1 MADYKSKDVSLQIV
15 GTSISNLESNPDIS
29 AKLLEFGIT
38 PETMVT
44 GKSLLAI
51 ATEKSQKQ
59 KREMGVQHSATT
71 NCNKLFDLADVRFK
85 VIHKIT
91 KIAIKEKGLIEQLG
105 ITTLESGSFDK
116 WAQRRIDFY
125 SNALLI
131 PIIQD
136 RLAKYN
142 ITPADLTAGKK
153 LVEDAIVANRI
164 QIKETGVARIATAER
179 NDAFTN
185 LQNWYS
191 ELRQLAKLALNK
203 EECKIIGI

>member
-1 MADYKSKDVSLQIV
+1 MKDYKSKDASLQIV
-15 GTSISNLESNPDIS
+15 GNTIGNLELNPELA
-29 AKLLEFGIT
+29 AKLEEFGFT
-38 PETMVT
+38 TAMLTT

-51 ATEKSQKQ
+51 ATDKSQKQ
-59 KREMGVQHSATT
+59 KREVGAQHSATA
-71 NCNKLFDLADVRFK
+71 NCNELFDLADVRFK
-85 VIHKIT
+85 VIHKVT
-91 KIAIKEKGLIEQLG
+91 KIAIKEKGLMEQLG
-105 ITTLESGSFDK
+105 ITTLESGSFDT

-131 PIIQD
+131 QPIQD

-164 QIKETGVARIATAER
+164 QLKETGEARIATSER

-203 EECKIIGI
+203 EECNIIGI